1 MSFPGIFRR
10 LFQKEGAGPLL
21 RKEIIPP
28 HADTHTADGGDPI
41 DITALGGVSAEAFMV
56 LQKLVDNHVKKKL
69 TKETVFYVNGET
81 GSDALDDGRGL
92 SESKPFRTA
101 QAAVNHICNAYDLQN
116 QTCYLQ
122 LSQGDY
128 PDLVIPN
135 FSTST
140 GLLRI
145 RGAGADRTKILGSV
159 IFYHSASTVAI
170 ESSLCVKCPNAPTP
184 GWTNVWYGLA
194 TFAMGGVDV
203 GCTIDAGEENPDLY
217 KYLLASSQSCKG
229 FSLYGCTLKGACT
242 QFLSASGG
250 AINIL
255 DDLSMNGKIVGNGA
269 IAVAVTG
276 GRIIVISKADG
287 VSLPVIN
294 GSVEGRRYA
303 AYSGGGISVGGQ
315 GPNYF
320 PGTEAGI
327 VDTSTGAYYG

>member
-10 LFQKEGAGPLL
+10 LFEKDGAGPLL

-41 DITALGGVSAEAFMV
+41 DIAALGGASAEAFMV
-56 LQKLVDNHVKKKL
+56 LQKLFDSHVKKKL

-81 GSDALDDGRGL
+81 GDDALDEGRGL

-101 QAAVNHICNAYDLQN
+101 HAAVTHICGAYDLQN

-128 PDLVIPN
+128 SGFEIPN
-135 FSTST
+135 FSTTT
-140 GLLRI
+140 GQLRI

-159 IFYHSASTVAI
+159 IFYHSASTVAL

-203 GCTIDAGEENPDLY
+203 ACTIDAGEADPSLY
-217 KYLLASSQSCKG
+217 KYLIATAQSCKG

-242 QFLSASGG
+242 QFLSSSGG
-250 AINIL
+250 AINIH
-255 DDLSMNGKIVGNGA
+255 DDLSMNGKIVGDGA

-287 VSLPVIN
+287 ASLPVIS

-303 AYSGGGISVGGQ
+303 ALSGGGISVGGQ

-320 PGTEAGI
+320 PGTEAGT